1 MSSKFFFVIV
11 IVAITVSVI
20 TFLILRL
27 LDMSDNTAIIGG
39 VAGAVVGAV
48 IGTRLKPS

>member
-11 IVAITVSVI
+11 IVAITVAII

-27 LDMSDNTAIIGG
+27 LDMSDNKAIIGG
-39 VAGAVVGAV
+39 GAGAVVGAV

>member
-1 MSSKFFFVIV
+1 MNRKSFFVIV
-11 IVAITVSVI
+11 IVAITIAVI

-27 LDMSDNTAIIGG
+27 LDMSDNTAIVGG
-39 VAGAVVGAV
+39 IVGAVVGAL